1 MLTSSEQNRQTNPW
15 VTTLLLLLTL
25 FTLFI
30 VPVFP
35 DLWLNRLYAL
45 FYSAIFLCAS
55 YALGGSRG
63 LLLKIS
69 LLMVAATSISS
80 FLGEGSFK
88 SVIRILQF
96 IYFILLVSAL
106 IRKISV
112 SPTVSG
118 LVIMEA
124 VTAYLLLGFAFGIMV
139 LMAETMIGE
148 AYSESFILSIGASE
162 KPDIREALYYTFVT
176 YTTTGYGD
184 ITPRH
189 PVTRSLAMLIS
200 ICGQLYVAIII
211 ALLVGKFAARNIE
224 PTTKS

>member
-1 MLTSSEQNRQTNPW
+1 MLRFIENNRQINPG

-25 FTLFI
+25 LTLFI

-35 DLWLNRLYAL
+35 DLWLNRLYAA
-45 FYSAIFLCAS
+45 FFSAIFLCAA
-55 YALGGSRG
+55 YALGGNRS
-63 LLLKIS
+63 LLFKIS
-69 LLMVAATSISS
+69 VLMVVATGIST
-80 FLGEGSFK
+80 FMGEGSIK
-88 SVIRILQF
+88 SVIRSLQF
-96 IYFILLVSAL
+96 IFFILLVSAL

-112 SPTVSG
+112 SPTVTG

-148 AYSESFILSIGASE
+148 AYSESFILTIGASE